1 MSGGD
6 WKAMFKGIQQNDI
19 ELVRFYLRTGI
30 DPNYQHPEYMALPLA
45 ESIRYNNIE
54 ITELLLRNGA
64 DPRIKEM
71 ESGVTTIEIAKQ
83 LNNQQAVDLMVSIAS
98 C

>member
-6 WKAMFKGIQQNDI
+6 WKAMFKGIQENDI
-19 ELVRFYLRTGI
+19 DLVRFYLRSGI

-45 ESIRYNNIE
+45 ESVRYGNLE
-54 ITELLLRNGA
+54 ITEVLLENGA

-71 ESGVTTIEIAKQ
+71 ASGMTTIEIAKQ
-83 LNNQQAVDLMVSIAS
+83 LNNKQATALVEEGGHP
-98 C
+98 